1 MNISVII
8 PTYNRCE
15 LLRRA
20 LLSVFA
26 QTSLP
31 MEVVVIDD
39 GSTDGTAAMLREY
52 FPSVSY
58 YCQENQGVSS
68 ARNLGIQH
76 TTGDWLAFLD
86 SDDEWLP
93 DKLKQQ
99 SAALTANLDSKIC
112 HTEEQWIRNGV
123 RVNPAKQYAKTGG
136 WIFND
141 CLPLCAI
148 SPSTVIIHRSIFT
161 AIGLFDSELPA
172 CEDYDLWLR
181 ITAHY
186 PILLIAEPQIKKHG
200 GHADQLS
207 QQHWGMDR
215 FRISALQKI
224 IAGGQLSAENQ
235 QAAVAMLV
243 KKAEI
248 YLNGMIKRG
257 KIEEV
262 HYYQQ
267 LIQRFTA

>member
-1 MNISVII
+1 MIISVVI
-8 PTYNRCE
+8 PTHNRCD
-15 LLRRA
+15 LLKRA
-20 LLSVFA
+20 LLSVSA
-26 QTSLP
+26 QTLLP
-31 MEVVVIDD
+31 TDIVVIDD
-39 GSTDGTAAMLREY
+39 GSTDDTAAMIRAE
-52 FPSVSY
+52 FPAVRY
-58 YCQENQGVSS
+58 YHQENQGVSS

-76 TTGDWLAFLD
+76 ATGDWIAFLD

-93 DKLKQQ
+93 EKLTHQQ
-99 SAALTANLDSKIC
+99 AALTAKPDSLIC

-123 RVNPAKQYAKTGG
+123 RVNPAKHYAKTSG
-136 WIFND
+136 WIFNE

-148 SPSTVIIHRSIFT
+148 SPSTVIIHRSIFAT
-161 AIGLFDSELPA
+161 IGLFDTELPA

-186 PILLIAEPQIKKHG
+186 PVLLIAEPQIKKHG

-224 IAGGQLSAENQ
+224 IAGGQLTADNQ
-235 QAAVAMLV
+235 QAAIAMLV

-257 KIEEV
+257 KTEEA

-267 LIQRFTA
+267 LIQQFTA